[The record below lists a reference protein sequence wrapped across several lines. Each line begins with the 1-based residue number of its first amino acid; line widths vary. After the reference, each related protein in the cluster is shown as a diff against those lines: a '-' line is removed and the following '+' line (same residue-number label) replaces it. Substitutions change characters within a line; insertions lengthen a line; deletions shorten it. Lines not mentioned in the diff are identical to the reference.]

1 MPFLFAPP
9 PQAVLPVEGKKDLYF
24 PLHRVYHIGHN
35 YADHNKE
42 LAAPD
47 EPVIFLKPV
56 DAVVPVKEGEVA
68 ELPYP
73 PETADYQHEIEL
85 VACLKSGGRNLT
97 PEQAQAAIYGFA
109 VGIDFTRRD
118 WHLKLRGKGQ
128 TWEKGKTVDQGLP
141 VTAIRPIE
149 RTPEIDDG
157 LSIWLYVNQDK
168 KQDGNTKFMQ
178 HSVPE
183 LIAHLSK
190 FWELKAGDIVF
201 TGTPAG
207 VGPVKKGDVV
217 KGGVAGIGTLE
228 VKIV

>member
-24 PLHRVYHIGHN
+24 PLHRVYFIGHN
-35 YADHNKE
+35 YAEHNKE
-42 LAAPD
+42 LEAPD

-56 DAVVPVKEGEVA
+56 DAVVPVKEGESV
-68 ELPYP
+68 EIPMP
-73 PETADYQHEIEL
+73 PETENFQHEIEL
-85 VACLKSGGRNLT
+85 VACLKSGGKNLT
-97 PEQAQAAIYGFA
+97 VEEAEAAIYGFA
-109 VGIDFTRRD
+109 AGVDFTRRD

-128 TWEKGKTVDQGLP
+128 PWEKGKTIDMGLP

-149 RTPEIDDG
+149 RTPELDNLG
-157 LSIWLYVNQDK
+157 IWLYVNSEK
-168 KQDGNTKFMQ
+168 RQDGNTAQMMHK
-178 HSVPE
+178 VPE

-207 VGPVKKGDVV
+207 VAPVKKGDIL
-217 KGGVAGIGTLE
+217 KGGIAGVGTLE